1 MCRER
6 TLSKEK
12 IAARFGIGH
21 SQVSAIG
28 LHRAWPYLCDIMAG
42 ASGGDNPEDA
52 DCWLTGA
59 QILPRIARSIELRLL
74 PKDYKE
80 RMAYLVSIFNA
91 DEYENAKKLTDIL
104 FRSGIRA

>member
-1 MCRER
+1 MKRKTKQQRKQE
-6 TLSKEK
+6 
-12 IAARFGIGH
+12 
-21 SQVSAIG
+21 
-28 LHRAWPYLCDIMAG
+28 AWNALYQRVCDIMAG

-52 DCWLTGA
+52 DCWFTGA